1 MTPIKWVQ
9 KYDLRDGPQPIETG
23 PVTFIPVLTLTD
35 LEAWL
40 QDEQQ
45 GNLETYVP
53 NRLTYT
59 DGLDRL
65 LAQVQAWRTPG
76 DTR

>member
-40 QDEQQ
+40 KEQKQFYRYKASQ
-45 GNLETYVP
+45 GFDVLQSCET
-53 NRLTYT
+53 LT
-59 DGLDRL
+59 DL
-65 LAQVQAWRTPG
+65 LAQVRAWRG
-76 DTR
+76 GGK

>member
-40 QDEQQ
+40 
-45 GNLETYVP
+45 LESP
-53 NRLTYT
+53 
-59 DGLDRL
+59 GLVLAGSLRDHL
-65 LAQVQAWRTPG
+65 LAQVQAWKNENK
-76 DTR
+76 